1 MEIFLEEFF
10 AILPDTRQFM
20 RLMIRLP
27 IAVLIGAVIGLQRER
42 IHKPAGLKTHMLVAL
57 GGALFVLGPIEFG
70 MDADDLSRIIQG
82 IVTGIGFLGGGAILK
97 IQEQR
102 EIEGLTSAAGIWM
115 TAAMGIAA
123 GLGRVGLA
131 LITLI
136 MTWGILSLAAV
147 IDSRAAARQQANGK
161 DTETRN

>member
-1 MEIFLEEFF
+1 MDIFFEELF
-10 AILPDTRQFM
+10 ATLPDTRQFM

-42 IHKPAGLKTHMLVAL
+42 TGKPAGLKTHMLVAL

-70 MDADDLSRIIQG
+70 MDSDDLSRIIQG

-97 IQEQR
+97 IQEER
-102 EIEGLTSAAGIWM
+102 EIEGLTTAAGIWM

-131 LITLI
+131 LISLV
-136 MTWGILSLAAV
+136 MTWGILSLAAF
-147 IDSRAAARQQANGK
+147 IDALTIAKQETKGR
-161 DTETRN
+161 DTET